1 MHGWRERLPHFSLA
15 LAAPS
20 CPQGWE
26 LAGLGCRT
34 QLDAGWWG
42 ETPPGLPCG
51 LGWVRGCSPR
61 RRQGA
66 HLQGWR
72 CPRRGAGL
80 GAMNPRQVP
89 APGCWAGG
97 CQQRGQREEGQR
109 ETPGCPPPGA
119 EWGSPRLPQLLLVLQ
134 RHRDVVPQAQGHR
147 CPLCLQPPR
156 VWGGPRGP
164 QAGEEE
170 GRGQPPLRQP
180 PALPVSP
187 RPTHFQKPERKPAGG
202 PRPPPLLHPLSLR
215 LEAEQGQRWRA
226 RGHVGTLL
234 PKVLPSL
241 RTFHIRGTLAERS
254 QHLPPLQPVGSPK
267 PRGCSHLGCRRQ
279 RGGPRW
285 VLVLSSPP
293 LPQQRQPARGWR
305 HPGPPGPGAAPPG
318 ERTGRR
324 GPAPLM

>member
-1 MHGWRERLPHFSLA
+1 MHGQREQLSCLSPA
-15 LAAPS
+15 PAAPS

-26 LAGLGCRT
+26 LLGTGCRT
-34 QLDAGWWG
+34 RLDAGWWG
-42 ETPPGLPCG
+42 QTPFGLPPG
-51 LGWVRGCSPR
+51 LGWVRGRSPL
-61 RRQGA
+61 RQQGPR
-66 HLQGWR
+66 LQGWH

-80 GAMNPRQVP
+80 GAMSPRQVP

-97 CQQRGQREEGQR
+97 CQQQGQREEGQR
-109 ETPGCPPPGA
+109 ETPQ
-119 EWGSPRLPQLLLVLQ
+119 LPLIPQPHQ
-134 RHRDVVPQAQGHR
+134 DVVPPARGHR

-156 VWGGPRGP
+156 GLGGPRDP
-164 QAGEEE
+164 QAGEEA
-170 GRGQPPLRQP
+170 GRGQPPPRQP

-187 RPTHFQKPERKPAGG
+187 RPTHFQKLERKLVGG
-202 PRPPPLLHPLSLR
+202 EQPPPLLHPLPLR
-215 LEAEQGQRWRA
+215 PKAEQGQHWGA

-234 PKVLPSL
+234 PKVPASL
-241 RTFHIRGTLAERS
+241 RPFRIRETPAERS
-254 QHLPPLQPVGSPK
+254 QHPPQAEGSPV

-293 LPQQRQPARGWR
+293 CPRQRQLAKGWR

-324 GPAPLM
+324 GPAPPM